1 MGLGGFFFFFFC
13 CFCFC
18 FCFFPLS
25 SLFLPSF
32 FPPIFPL
39 SLHPWL
45 LLLPLLI
52 VFGTFDFL
60 VGFSCSYIYIFKVS
74 SAVSI
79 SSYSSAAATM
89 VQEKNKELQDRLS
102 SLGQALRDERD
113 LKQQTQKEHS
123 RREERLSEQVLPTD
137 SASFF

>member
-1 MGLGGFFFFFFC
+1 MF
-13 CFCFC
+13 
-18 FCFFPLS
+18 
-25 SLFLPSF
+25 
-32 FPPIFPL
+32 I
-39 SLHPWL
+39 
-45 LLLPLLI
+45 
-52 VFGTFDFL
+52 
-60 VGFSCSYIYIFKVS
+60 YIYILKVS